1 MSNIYALS
9 SNLTNGR
16 DSFYAFFTDLTL
28 RHYNFP
34 LKKSQDDKGDTLGI
48 TSTMQINQFEGHQKD
63 GAQFCPL
70 FNREWMISYGF
81 DGSIFMRSLM
91 EPEKYQMFLA
101 HSSFMGGIKA
111 FAAGKDLKS
120 LVSIGNDGIIRFWSW
135 KYNAT
140 GKRMALDATA
150 EIDTNIDAHKEIFMP
165 LLNYADSAT
174 VSHLHL

>member
-1 MSNIYALS
+1 
-9 SNLTNGR
+9 
-16 DSFYAFFTDLTL
+16 
-28 RHYNFP
+28 
-34 LKKSQDDKGDTLGI
+34 
-48 TSTMQINQFEGHQKD
+48 
-63 GAQFCPL
+63 
-70 FNREWMISYGF
+70 
-81 DGSIFMRSLM
+81 MRSLM

-120 LVSIGNDGIIRFWSW
+120 LVSIGSDGILRFWSW

-174 VSHLHL
+174 VSYLYY